1 MEDKVAQNQVLYA
14 RLLLGRARHT
24 MLNAR
29 RKELAPFH
37 ISPRQAYVLFILSN
51 LGHKATLTELAGF
64 CERGINTLSIQMSK
78 MEKDGLVKK
87 SRETPKSTLLTFELT
102 EKGAQ
107 LFKKSNQQKSDK
119 EIMSVLTEAE
129 CGQLITMLQKII
141 NKANQYKSVV

>member
-1 MEDKVAQNQVLYA
+1 
-14 RLLLGRARHT
+14 
-24 MLNAR
+24 
-29 RKELAPFH
+29 
-37 ISPRQAYVLFILSN
+37 
-51 LGHKATLTELAGF
+51 
-64 CERGINTLSIQMSK
+64 